1 MPRSARASA
10 GGLCYHIN
18 RGNAR
23 AEVFHKP
30 EDIDAFLRIMGEAGV
45 RMPMR
50 IIAYCVLPANGTR
63 SWSRFTKN
71 AKDDR
76 ILEQIQAE
84 RKAAKWRELP
94 E

>member
-10 GGLCYHIN
+10 GGLCYHIIN

-30 EDIDAFLRIMGEAGV
+30 ENFDAFLRIMGEAGV

-50 IIAYCVLPANGTR
+50 IIAYCLLPNHFHLVLSQST
-63 SWSRFTKN
+63 
-71 AKDDR
+71 
-76 ILEQIQAE
+76 
-84 RKAAKWRELP
+84 
-94 E
+94 